1 MKFGK
6 YNILN
11 LVLSKYIYS
20 HDYDFTFLYYDV
32 IFEVGKL

>member
-20 HDYDFTFLYYDV
+20 HDYDFAFLYYDV